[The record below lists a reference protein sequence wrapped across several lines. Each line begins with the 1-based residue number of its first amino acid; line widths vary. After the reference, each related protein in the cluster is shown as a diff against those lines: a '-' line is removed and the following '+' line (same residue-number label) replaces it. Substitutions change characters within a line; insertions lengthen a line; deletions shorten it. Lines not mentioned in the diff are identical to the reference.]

1 MSSASHQ
8 ISWFVCTSL
17 IALLRNSRALSRL
30 EKCCIHPRL
39 AHRLQFTNAGKPM
52 LRISVIKSSGET
64 VTLHLDGQVTGR
76 WAKLLKR
83 MCEVRLKKD
92 VRVTI
97 DLRNV
102 SFADRDGIALLRNL
116 TVRQVK
122 ILNALPFIAEQI
134 SKATEQ

>member
-1 MSSASHQ
+1 
-8 ISWFVCTSL
+8 
-17 IALLRNSRALSRL
+17 
-30 EKCCIHPRL
+30 
-39 AHRLQFTNAGKPM
+39 M
-52 LRISVIKSSGET
+52 LRISIVKSSGET

-83 MCEVRLKKD
+83 MCEVQLKKD
-92 VRVTI
+92 VRITI
-97 DLRNV
+97 ELRNV

-116 TVRQVK
+116 TERQVK